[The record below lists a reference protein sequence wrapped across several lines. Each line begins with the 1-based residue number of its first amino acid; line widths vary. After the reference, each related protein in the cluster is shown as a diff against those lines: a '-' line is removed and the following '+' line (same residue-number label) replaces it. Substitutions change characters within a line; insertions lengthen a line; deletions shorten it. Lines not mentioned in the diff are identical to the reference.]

1 MRAIT
6 APFAVQGVDAGAA
19 DLDEVATDRVEAGE
33 VELALGVEAA
43 GDTGAL
49 GRQQPVRADDVP
61 CVGLPHE
68 QVVAVGVE
76 GVGVETRL
84 GSVEPGAHLSGEHL
98 VAQALRGTHL
108 LLVTGERD
116 EVAGLGLLGRNGNG
130 RRGGEGRG
138 QRGGDGERRCGHGG
152 LLCRT
157 EGRTAGAA
165 ARLLVSS
172 VAGWIRHD
180 RPAESG
186 CEDAECRAM
195 RGAAR
200 RLRRAAAP
208 GRCGSAVPQ
217 AWLRLSAAPVAR
229 GIGSASVVRD
239 RGSGAVARVVPLRT
253 RGAGSRRSG
262 AGIRPPRQG
271 SSAAVILSDAAR
283 AARAGSC
290 P

>member
-1 MRAIT
+1 MAGAGHVAGEARPDEGDHGAV
-6 APFAVQGVDAGAA
+6 AVQGVDAGAA
-19 DLDEVATDRVEAGE
+19 DLDEVVTDRVEAGE

-130 RRGGEGRG
+130 RRGGEGSG

-195 RGAAR
+195 RGGCAGPPRRADAGPRFRRRGSGCGLRPSPGALDRLQWSGPRSWSRFLRSSRSGLVGPGAVGPERASAR
-200 RLRRAAAP
+200 PVRAAAP
-208 GRCGSAVPQ
+208 P
-217 AWLRLSAAPVAR
+217 
-229 GIGSASVVRD
+229 
-239 RGSGAVARVVPLRT
+239 
-253 RGAGSRRSG
+253 
-262 AGIRPPRQG
+262 
-271 SSAAVILSDAAR
+271 
-283 AARAGSC
+283 
-290 P
+290 